1 MQLNLN
7 DPTSIVQWWR
17 VFPERHSNYLE
28 VKLRL
33 SPDFA
38 PSIREAQRQIAASE
52 ELQALLTT
60 SVNERRRQEAY
71 QSQRVASMSSVEM
84 LRRELVSA

>member
-7 DPTSIVQWWR
+7 DPSSIVQWWR
-17 VFPERHSNYLE
+17 VCPDRHASYLQ
-28 VKLRL
+28 VKLKL
-33 SPDFA
+33 SPDLA

-52 ELQALLTT
+52 ELQALLAT
-60 SVNERRRQEAY
+60 SVNVRRRQEAY